1 MAQDRKLQKL
11 ELTWVGKYDEQQPLE
26 PRILIENPEYSYG
39 EVETGVLPNGKP
51 WKGNMLIHGDNLLAL
66 KALEQDYA
74 GCVKCI
80 YIDPPYNIKAA
91 VDEYYDDNLENSLWL
106 NLMYQR
112 IVLLWKL
119 LANDGLMAVQIDDCQ
134 FARLFLIMSEIC
146 GEGNLKIICVK
157 MSEATGVKM
166 ASVNK
171 AGSIAKV
178 KEFIILAKKDGIKG
192 LDLERV
198 PKERWDNEYK
208 TYIHGATD
216 EELRNIKSILIDEER
231 TEQDLLYVDEVLS
244 RITFSNMNEVARKE
258 IGTDATEEW
267 CYAHANRIVQFATLT
282 GGARDIA
289 IFKKS
294 SYTDVPPAFSIT
306 TRQGKMYLIRGDFNT
321 DTKLSRCKI
330 LFADQYLSINPGD
343 LWIDIKTTGLDN
355 EGCVDFKNSKK
366 PERLIKRIIQLNTTK
381 GDIVLDSFLG
391 SGTTA
396 AVAQKMGRRY
406 IGVEMGNHAY
416 THCAVRL
423 KKVIDGTDQGGI
435 SKAQNWT
442 GGGGFRF
449 YELAPS
455 LLKEDKF
462 GNLVINK
469 EYNADM
475 LAAAMAKQEGFTYE
489 PSAEHYWKQG
499 YSHESDYIYTTTQFM
514 TVEGLAAIADQMK
527 EGESLLVCCTAF
539 QKECRN
545 AFANI
550 TIKKIPQMLLGRCEF
565 AHDDY
570 SLNIVEL
577 PVVEEDEFEEELDE
591 AIEEAATA
599 PAEETQQELF

>member
-1 MAQDRKLQKL
+1 MSQNNKLQKL

-80 YIDPPYNIKAA
+80 YIDPPYNTGNAF
-91 VDEYYDDNLENSLWL
+91 EHYDDGVEHSIWLGLMYERIKVLHTLLADDGAFCMHLDDCEVHYAKVICDEIFGRSNFIATVAIRSSTPSGVKTAHKNKKLIKQKDLMLVYKKTDKLTISPQYVRKTSFDTHFNYYADKENGTVRPLIEVLVEKGILKRGDRLSALDINNPKHRAFYTLHADNICQTQSFKNAEIKEASRAYVDSIYFVNKGKPNETMFYNGRQLTPLRNSLNVVL
-106 NLMYQR
+106 FGDS
-112 IVLLWKL
+112 IVEDISVLL
-119 LANDGLMAVQIDDCQ
+119 C
-134 FARLFLIMSEIC
+134 
-146 GEGNLKIICVK
+146 
-157 MSEATGVKM
+157 
-166 ASVNK
+166 
-171 AGSIAKV
+171 
-178 KEFIILAKKDGIKG
+178 
-192 LDLERV
+192 
-198 PKERWDNEYK
+198 
-208 TYIHGATD
+208 
-216 EELRNIKSILIDEER
+216 
-231 TEQDLLYVDEVLS
+231 
-244 RITFSNMNEVARKE
+244 
-258 IGTDATEEW
+258 
-267 CYAHANRIVQFATLT
+267 
-282 GGARDIA
+282 
-289 IFKKS
+289 
-294 SYTDVPPAFSIT
+294 
-306 TRQGKMYLIRGDFNT
+306 DFWE
-321 DTKLSRCKI
+321 D
-330 LFADQYLSINPGD
+330 
-343 LWIDIKTTGLDN
+343 
-355 EGCVDFKNSKK
+355 VDFQNTQHEGGVGFPNSKK
-366 PERLIKRIIQLNTTK
+366 PEFLIHRVLSLFTQE

-396 AVAQKMGRRY
+396 AVAQKMKRKY
-406 IGVEMGNHAY
+406 LGVELGEHAY
-416 THCAVRL
+416 SLCHQRL
-423 KKVIDGTDQGGI
+423 VNVISGSDIRGI
-435 SKAQNWT
+435 TNALQWK

-514 TVEGLAAIADQMK
+514 TVEGLAAIAEQMK

-539 QKECRN
+539 QKECRS
-545 AFANI
+545 AFPNI

-565 AHDDY
+565 NKDDY

-577 PVVEEDEFEEELDE
+577 PIMEEEEFEE
-591 AIEEAATA
+591 
-599 PAEETQQELF
+599 